1 MLCIK
6 RCAHVYHLLIQ
17 QYGYV
22 QCLVGLV
29 DQVPTAEVEVAAYR
43 LLWLVLGV
51 LKFLEGTLI
60 LRVELVRHFSD
71 VDAAGKQGHHLVG
84 LVYFNS

>member
-1 MLCIK
+1 
-6 RCAHVYHLLIQ
+6 
-17 QYGYV
+17 
-22 QCLVGLV
+22 LV

-51 LKFLEGTLI
+51 LKFLEGALI